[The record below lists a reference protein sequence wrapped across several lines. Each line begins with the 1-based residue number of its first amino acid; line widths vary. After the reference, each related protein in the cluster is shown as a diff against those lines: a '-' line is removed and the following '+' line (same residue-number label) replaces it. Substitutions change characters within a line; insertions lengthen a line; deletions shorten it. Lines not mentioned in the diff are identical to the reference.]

1 LIHNVRVNDS
11 PEVSSLAENQTV
23 LLADL
28 IEAARGHLASEL
40 RAQAEQIEKLRTELA
55 ELEVHH
61 ERTEREASR
70 QWDEVARAAEI
81 ATAPQVSPNTVLESV
96 LNAIRGLM
104 TGTIPEQVLVTLT
117 EEAAQ
122 LGVRAAIFDVR
133 GKAAWGAS
141 AHGFG
146 PALSEQAF
154 RSLIVPLT
162 QDNPFRAVCETAGH
176 VEACAESLKRNRNV
190 LDKLKPEPHGPILL
204 LPIRSGATVS
214 AIFYAD
220 PGEKGDPL
228 PVNALKILAEFAGAQ
243 IDRLIALSGGFSE
256 YAADEEVVVSA
267 KPAKADVPAA
277 EVEAGPV
284 DAAIT
289 ATPETQAQ
297 TEEPAVPAPENV
309 ESTEHVSVAEPHAEV
324 EVLEPLTSQPK
335 SPVDESGAP
344 ARSPG
349 EAETAK
355 ETCSEATSKPSE
367 AGVEVLPQTLV
378 TAEEFPFVPPV
389 DEEASAEVPAAAA
402 ETGTT
407 AEEAEAGPPVV
418 EPPVIPP
425 DPAIEPPP
433 PLVPPIPPPIE
444 PPPSQ
449 EPPPPPSVPPA
460 PTGEPTPPGPII
472 ADEASLAWESPGL
485 FDVTQ
490 LSEADQRVHR
500 DAKRFA
506 KLLVSEIELYNRTKV
521 ADGRLHRDLYK
532 RLKSDIDRSRQTFDK
547 RFGKTVSK
555 QFDYFYDELV
565 RSLAMNDSGA
575 LGPEYPGPS
584 A

>member
-1 LIHNVRVNDS
+1 M
-11 PEVSSLAENQTV
+11 AENQTV

-40 RAQAEQIEKLRTELA
+40 RAQAEQIEKLRSELA

-81 ATAPQVSPNTVLESV
+81 ATTSQVSPNAVLESV
-96 LNAIRGLM
+96 LDAIRGLM

-122 LGVRAAIFDVR
+122 FGVRAAIFDVR

-176 VEACAESLKRNRNV
+176 VEACAETLKRNRNV
-190 LDKLKPEPHGPILL
+190 LDKLKPAPHAPILL

-214 AIFYAD
+214 AILYAD
-220 PGEKGDPL
+220 AGEKGDPL
-228 PVNALKILAEFAGAQ
+228 PVNALKILAEFTGAQ

-256 YAADEEVVVSA
+256 YAADEEVVVSEETA
-267 KPAKADVPAA
+267 RPEMPVA

-284 DAAIT
+284 DLPIA
-289 ATPETQAQ
+289 ATPETQTQ
-297 TEEPAVPAPENV
+297 TEGPAVPAPENV
-309 ESTEHVSVAEPHAEV
+309 ESTEHASVAEPHAEV

-335 SPVDESGAP
+335 SPAADSGAP
-344 ARSPG
+344 AQCPA

-355 ETCSEATSKPSE
+355 ETRSEAAAKPSE
-367 AGVEVLPQTLV
+367 AGVEVLPQTLE
-378 TAEEFPFVPPV
+378 TAEESFLRPKV
-389 DEEASAEVPAAAA
+389 DEDASAEVTAATA
-402 ETGTT
+402 ESGTT
-407 AEEAEAGPPVV
+407 AEEAEAGPPMV
-418 EPPVIPP
+418 EPPVILP

-433 PLVPPIPPPIE
+433 PVVPPIPPPIE

-449 EPPPPPSVPPA
+449 EPPPPPIVPPT
-460 PTGEPTPPGPII
+460 PPDEPTPPGPIG

-506 KLLVSEIELYNRTKV
+506 KLLVSEIELYNRTKI

-547 RFGKTVSK
+547 RFGKTVGK

-565 RSLAMNDSGA
+565 RSLAMNDSGV